1 MAETRPAQGNSA
13 EPTTTSAPPQKA
25 SSTRMLIL
33 LGILAIVVGA
43 YAHDY
48 FVATPAAKKAD
59 EDLRQLVD
67 ERNAMGVKEGKLV
80 VSQDVQDLLGK
91 TPSKVIERP
100 DSTVE
105 VYRYWGGMLPQRQ
118 YISVLFVGKDRH
130 YHVHHLNMMPDEED
144 FPSGPE
150 APPAKSEGDSSEP
163 ASEAPGA
170 EGDKAPE
177 SATEGD
183 APASESE
190 PAESTPA
197 EDKPAE
203 EKPAEETPAEENPA
217 DDKPAEEAPADEA
230 KSE

>member
-80 VSQDVQDLLGK
+80 VSQDVQDLLGYYIF
-91 TPSKVIERP
+91 TLEQNNQA
-100 DSTVE
+100 DE
-105 VYRYWGGMLPQRQ
+105 VKHLYRLLANPEEH
-118 YISVLFVGKDRH
+118 FVKIAR
-130 YHVHHLNMMPDEED
+130 
-144 FPSGPE
+144 
-150 APPAKSEGDSSEP
+150 PAK
-163 ASEAPGA
+163 
-170 EGDKAPE
+170 KQ
-177 SATEGD
+177 
-183 APASESE
+183 
-190 PAESTPA
+190 
-197 EDKPAE
+197 
-203 EKPAEETPAEENPA
+203 
-217 DDKPAEEAPADEA
+217 
-230 KSE
+230 